1 MRRVLLAAGGAL
13 AALALSAPAPAHA
26 AERRAVAGCP
36 GQPGFIELL
45 TPRPGQVMRGVVRVT
60 IRARCREGLPV
71 NIGIDGVGYDLR
83 GRRLIAA
90 PNYNPGCPDD
100 CWPQFGAAPMRGTGR
115 LRATARIRP
124 GRHLLVLKPG
134 IQGSGLSSFPRIE
147 VRFRV
152 RPVRTELAGR
162 VL

>member
-1 MRRVLLAAGGAL
+1 MRRVLVGAGVAL
-13 AALALSAPAPAHA
+13 AALAFSVPTHA
-26 AERRAVAGCP
+26 VERRAVTGCA
-36 GQPGFIELL
+36 GQPGFVELL
-45 TPRPGQVMRGVVRVT
+45 SPRPGQVISTGVLRVR

-83 GRRLIAA
+83 RTRLIPA
-90 PNYNPGCPDD
+90 PNYNPGCPAY

-134 IQGSGLSSFPRIE
+134 IQGSGLSSFRRIE

-152 RPVRTELAGR
+152 KAAGAELAER